1 MTGSMTHD
9 ERVAAIER
17 VCSVIKAGD
26 DAFVGLAKVVG
37 CDPEAPIWTAL
48 HVAHGA
54 LIRTTATLI
63 SDSDEWLSWFIYE
76 NDMGAKGM
84 QAKAASWKAM
94 RAIKSASH
102 LAKLIE
108 SDL

>member
-1 MTGSMTHD
+1 MTHD

-26 DAFVGLAKVVG
+26 DAFDALAKVVG

-54 LIRTTATLI
+54 LIDTTSVLI
-63 SDSDEWLSWFIYE
+63 GDRDEWLSWYVYE

-94 RAIKSASH
+94 RSIKSASH

-108 SDL
+108 ADL